1 MKTEALLKKL
11 DQIKYPLLVLAIG
24 FLLILIPGRKRTQD
38 ETLSSE
44 GGLSQLLSMADGVGE
59 AEVLISEHGVLVICE
74 GASDAAVKLD
84 ILRAVGSYT
93 GFGSDKIT
101 ILKLADLE
109 KGGKGHD

>member
-1 MKTEALLKKL
+1 MKLDALVKKL
-11 DQIKYPLLVLAIG
+11 DQIKYPLLVLTIG
-24 FLLILIPGRKRTQD
+24 LLLILFPSKK
-38 ETLSSE
+38 ETADDYSADR
-44 GGLSQLLSMADGVGE
+44 GLSQLLSMAEGVGE

-93 GFGSDKIT
+93 GFGSDRIT
-101 ILKLADLE
+101 ILRLADLE